1 MLGSG
6 SGSGSLDELVFLDL
20 GPHRNVFSNVDD
32 GTRFI
37 RLPSSFY
44 FGQQIFHASY
54 VRLSH

>member
-6 SGSGSLDELVFLDL
+6 FGSGSLDELVFLDL

-32 GTRFI
+32 GITLI
-37 RLPSSFY
+37 TLPSSFH
-44 FGQQIFHASY
+44 FGQQIFNASY